1 MSTASLAR
9 TRAAVEAALT
19 AGPRPSSPPR
29 VVKVGVDLGTA
40 YTVIVVL
47 DEHDAPLAVAYERAD
62 VVRDGVVVDF
72 VGATD
77 VVRRL
82 KADVEERPGVR
93 LGAAHG
99 AYPPGVAL
107 SEVRAVQHVIEA
119 AEMDCSGLVDE
130 PTAANAVLGLRDG
143 AVVDVGGGSTG
154 IAVVADGRVVHT
166 ADEATGGTHLS
177 LVIAGALGVSLE
189 EAEALK
195 TDAAEQARLLP
206 LVRPVM
212 EKVAGIVVRHTRGW
226 PVPTVALV
234 GGSVAFPGFADAVA
248 EASGLDAAVPVSP
261 LFVTPLGIALHAPAH
276 EPAPVLTHPR
286 GMPR

>member
-1 MSTASLAR
+1 
-9 TRAAVEAALT
+9 
-19 AGPRPSSPPR
+19 
-29 VVKVGVDLGTA
+29 
-40 YTVIVVL
+40 
-47 DEHDAPLAVAYERAD
+47 
-62 VVRDGVVVDF
+62 
-72 VGATD
+72 
-77 VVRRL
+77 
-82 KADVEERPGVR
+82 
-93 LGAAHG
+93 
-99 AYPPGVAL
+99 
-107 SEVRAVQHVIEA
+107 VRAVQHVIEA

-154 IAVVADGRVVHT
+154 IAVVADGKVVHT

-177 LVIAGALGVSLE
+177 LVIAGALGIPLE

-195 TDAAEQARLLP
+195 TDPAEQARLLP

-226 PVPTVALV
+226 PMPTVALV